1 MTQAERFEQYVTWLQ
16 KRIPMHKVHGMPKS
30 KTQGFAI
37 VVTLPVRRANPN
49 LAKWHRL
56 IDAQVCAKFFVS
68 HTQRVVS
75 KDGDTSVQFILRR
88 NLSK

>member
-16 KRIPMHKVHGMPKS
+16 KRIPIHKVHGMPKS
-30 KTQGFAI
+30 KTQGLAV
-37 VVTLPVRRANPN
+37 VVTIHVKRSNPN
-49 LAKWHRL
+49 LEKWHRL
-56 IDAQVCAKFFVS
+56 IDVNVSDKFFVS
-68 HTQRVVS
+68 HTQLVVS